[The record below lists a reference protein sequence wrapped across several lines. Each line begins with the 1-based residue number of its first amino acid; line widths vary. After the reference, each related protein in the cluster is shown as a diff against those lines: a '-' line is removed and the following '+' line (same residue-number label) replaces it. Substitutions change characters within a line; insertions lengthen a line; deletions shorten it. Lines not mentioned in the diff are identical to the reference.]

1 MGGLVLRQKVNIP
14 FQRPHVMLKSRPGG
28 LPRLMYAKCSIWLR
42 NSAWQVLGDQ
52 IKLGAGCRVL
62 NPRRIQLFSQE
73 LQNLSVIGVVGH
85 FLFRGNQSYSC
96 ESPNAKGKG
105 IVSRCRRIKRIRL
118 FFSKRVTL
126 FAWQSGVL

>member
-1 MGGLVLRQKVNIP
+1 MGGLILRQKVNIP

-73 LQNLSVIGVVGH
+73 LQNTSVIGVEDIS
-85 FLFRGNQSYSC
+85 FS
-96 ESPNAKGKG
+96 GKS
-105 IVSRCRRIKRIRL
+105 IVLLRVSECKR
-118 FFSKRVTL
+118 KRHCQPV
-126 FAWQSGVL
+126 